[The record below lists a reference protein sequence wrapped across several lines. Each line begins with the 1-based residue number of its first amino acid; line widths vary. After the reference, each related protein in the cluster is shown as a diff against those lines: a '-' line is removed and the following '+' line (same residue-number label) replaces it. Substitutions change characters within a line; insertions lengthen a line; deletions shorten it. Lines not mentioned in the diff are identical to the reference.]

1 MFKYVRH
8 IILYLIIIQVVISCN
23 NSPKNHKFESI
34 LILEDTLHPVFIPKN
49 DSLIFY
55 ESLHEFFKDS
65 CIVYGKIGIQYL
77 VLGEP
82 HTEYSKPAMRRN
94 EFVRNKIFKI
104 EFSPYRSDKKF
115 KTIILDKKGDYRYHI
130 KLKKQKSYQIKFY
143 EKKVGEEEFKQVKNS
158 FMHLDFKTFD
168 RDVGKFDV
176 KFPVWTT

>member
-1 MFKYVRH
+1 MYKYARQIMLYF
-8 IILYLIIIQVVISCN
+8 IIAQTVISCHN
-23 NSPKNHKFESI
+23 ILKHHKIESI
-34 LILEDTLHPVFIPKN
+34 LNLTDTLHPVFIPKN

-55 ESLHEFFKDS
+55 ESLQEFFKDS
-65 CIVYGKIGIQYL
+65 CIVYGKIGIQYHL
-77 VLGEP
+77 FGEP
-82 HTEYSKPAMRRN
+82 HTQYSKPAMTRN

-104 EFSPYRSDKKF
+104 EFYPYLSDKKF

-143 EKKVGEEEFKQVKNS
+143 EKKVGEEKFKQIKNS

>member
-1 MFKYVRH
+1 MFKYARQ
-8 IILYLIIIQVVISCN
+8 ILLYLIIIQMLISCLN
-23 NSPKNHKFESI
+23 RPKHQKIESI
-34 LILEDTLHPVFIPKN
+34 LNLSDTLHPVLIPKN

-65 CIVYGKIGIQYL
+65 CIVYGKIGIQYHFF
-77 VLGEP
+77 GAP
-82 HTEYSKPAMRRN
+82 HNEYSKPAMKRN

-104 EFSPYRSDKKF
+104 EFSPYRSDKVF

-143 EKKVGEEEFKQVKNS
+143 EKKVGEEKFKQIKNS

-176 KFPVWTT
+176 RFPVWTT